1 MDGFKN
7 GKMDPDNGHI
17 TIYQPFLP
25 KNEGWMMRGEYFTS
39 TDAKG
44 AHYLEIN
51 ALLES
56 PIDFDPK

>member
-1 MDGFKN
+1 MNGFKN
-7 GKMDPDNGHI
+7 GKMYPDKDQI
-17 TIYQPFLP
+17 TIYRPFLP
-25 KNEGWMMRGEYFTS
+25 KNEGWMIYGEYFTS